1 MSLPLSL
8 WFQFMF
14 RDHNMRLTV
23 SVLIAVFVTGLPLTT
38 STALAQ
44 TRCNCSLEAR
54 LGTCKASV
62 RFSNKTIS
70 LKTDVRQ
77 CAMVT
82 WFADGEPKVS
92 TVTDGKLNEE
102 WLGRGKPRVEVDAC
116 MICTDRN
123 FPSESKKAKGEA
135 TAKSISAF
143 VGTWRGTAT
152 NPVTTVEAGFV
163 LRSVGGTITGHYFQA
178 GEPNE
183 PVTSAML
190 SGNTLKM
197 KTGPISWTL
206 TLSGRNQ
213 ITGTWRNLFL
223 SGPITVQRSG

>member
-1 MSLPLSL
+1 MNSWLSL
-8 WFQFMF
+8 WPMPVRRRGQIRGIFG
-14 RDHNMRLTV
+14 
-23 SVLIAVFVTGLPLTT
+23 VLIAILVTALPLTT
-38 STALAQ
+38 SDALAQ
-44 TRCNCSLEAR
+44 TRCNCSPEAR
-54 LGTCKASV
+54 LGSCKASV
-62 RFSNKTIS
+62 RFSNKNIS

-116 MICTDRN
+116 MVCTDRN
-123 FPSESKKAKGEA
+123 FPSKSKNTQGEV
-135 TAKSISAF
+135 SSNGISAF

-152 NPVTTVEAGFV
+152 NPVTTVEVGFV

-178 GEPNE
+178 GESDE
-183 PVTSAML
+183 PVASATL

-197 KTGPISWTL
+197 RTGPISWTL
-206 TLSGRNQ
+206 NLSGPNQ